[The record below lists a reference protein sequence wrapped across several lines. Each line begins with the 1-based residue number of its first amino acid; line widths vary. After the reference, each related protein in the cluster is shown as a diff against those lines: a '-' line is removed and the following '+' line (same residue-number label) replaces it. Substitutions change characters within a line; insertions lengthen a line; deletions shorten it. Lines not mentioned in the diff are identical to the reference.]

1 MKVITNIMKTNLK
14 SRSRIWIKGISVL
27 CVISLIICTLLG
39 CTSADQSKEIDEL
52 RSELTKEINS
62 LKAANTAA
70 QTELDTLKESYAA
83 AKAEI
88 DSLKVAKESAEQK
101 LNTLR
106 ASYDSVLKK
115 TNDLKATYE
124 SESRDFKSLKESY
137 DTAVSELE
145 SLKSDLEQAE
155 SELDSLQSGYDE
167 AMLEIERLREQVRA
181 FEEIITLPKIKIYID
196 QGHNPTGNHNA
207 GAAGNG
213 LYEQDITFNVGLL
226 LAELLNNDGR
236 FEICLSRPTADTVL
250 GSDNP
255 TSLEARVRGA
265 EEFGADFFISIHTNS
280 FENDTAYGT
289 EVHVATENSISY
301 SFGNALLDGMIASTN
316 MRNRGMKISP
326 NLHVLKNTT
335 MPAALLEM
343 GFISNPDDAA
353 MLSGSPE
360 LFAQGIYNGI
370 LSYFELD
377 AES

>member
-181 FEEIITLPKIKIYID
+181 FEDSITLPKIKIYID

-207 GAAGNG
+207 GASGNG

-316 MRNRGMKISP
+316 MRDRGMKISP

-353 MLSGSPE
+353 ILSGSPE